1 MIRFLTA
8 FFTLIALCLP
18 IAVPASAQTTPVTIF
33 AAASLKDAL
42 EEAGNAFMVSGGQAV
57 RFSFA
62 SSAAIAKQI
71 ENGAPADLFASA
83 DVNWIDYLADKKLI
97 QLETRTHLL
106 GNRLVVVAP
115 LASKISELA
124 LTPAALTQALG
135 DGRLA
140 LGEVNSVPAG
150 IYAKAA
156 LQKLGLWGIVENH
169 LAQSENVRA
178 ALLFAERGEVPL
190 AIVYATDAMA
200 DPKVKVIATFPTDS
214 HDPIIYPFAVTSTA
228 RGEGA
233 DRFLNFLKS
242 PAGKAI
248 FEKYGF
254 PVLVP

>member
-1 MIRFLTA
+1 M
-8 FFTLIALCLP
+8 
-18 IAVPASAQTTPVTIF
+18 
-33 AAASLKDAL
+33 
-42 EEAGNAFMVSGGQAV
+42 
-57 RFSFA
+57 
-62 SSAAIAKQI
+62 
-71 ENGAPADLFASA
+71 
-83 DVNWIDYLADKKLI
+83 
-97 QLETRTHLL
+97 
-106 GNRLVVVAP
+106 
-115 LASKISELA
+115 
-124 LTPAALTQALG
+124 
-135 DGRLA
+135 
-140 LGEVNSVPAG
+140 
-150 IYAKAA
+150 
-156 LQKLGLWGIVENH
+156 
-169 LAQSENVRA
+169 AQSENVRA